1 MAAEHWCECDPHGD
15 NARCDR
21 PCAKPRHVS
30 AAEAAAI
37 VAKARRMNER
47 PKPSPEDMAEAIE
60 ALRMLASR
68 TRSVEV
74 MERLARVASWIEG
87 EARQ

>member
-1 MAAEHWCECDPHGD
+1 MAEHWCECDPHGD
-15 NARCDR
+15 GYCDR
-21 PCAKPRHVS
+21 PCCKPKPVRP
-30 AAEAAAI
+30 
-37 VAKARRMNER
+37 
-47 PKPSPEDMAEAIE
+47 PKPSPEDMAKAIE

-87 EARQ
+87 ESAR

>member
-1 MAAEHWCECDPHGD
+1 MTHHWCHCDPSGD
-15 NARCDR
+15 ARCQRECCR
-21 PCAKPRHVS
+21 PRLIN

-37 VAKARRMNER
+37 VARARRLHEK

-60 ALRMLASR
+60 ALRLLASR

-74 MERLARVASWIEG
+74 MERLARVAAWIEG
-87 EARQ
+87 ERKP